1 MRISFVVIAL
11 VMGAGLSAF
20 AQEAA
25 PILTDLTMEVGD
37 NGKQLVDKG
46 PLGLKGE
53 LNAAATLVDGKTGK
67 ALQFVGKEESIKFDS
82 HWTIDNLNKQLSLS
96 VWIKPEQRPQGD
108 IMFIVAKRPG
118 WWTGTPYALGFDR
131 DGRISAVCNDGSDH
145 WIHSNAAMETGT
157 WHQIVLTFEAGKQF
171 SMYVDGVRQN
181 ERADVGKLRGNTEPL
196 TLGYVKGGN
205 FPGGNYQAYKGDVDA
220 LRIFPVCLSD
230 AQVKQE
236 FAGKLVTRLAEQ
248 KDYPKRGMD
257 PKDIPAE
264 VSLPPASNTPL
275 ECSIVFDQQPKAQG
289 MWYESLGGQLREVE
303 VDGKKTWCL
312 VAGQATGM
320 AWAKSAKFTLTD
332 PRFKNGLSPAVD
344 FELTYMDKAWAP
356 VEMTIDAKGSS
367 RKIGGGWQSTKWTT
381 VRISVDDA
389 YFGNRDFGNPDSAI
403 LSDGYD
409 LRVNGFNEDLCI
421 RSIKIVGHD
430 RTSNVDWKRML
441 RLTDI
446 TSGQP
451 LLAFAN
457 TGSHQMNYQFDNLA
471 LKDAKLKWSWRLNDY
486 AGKMIQQASGDATI
500 AKSSKGQIRINL
512 DSSKLPLGPYLVQ
525 FDSTM
530 DNNGK
535 TEPFVQR
542 SGKLGIVSSTKL
554 DKAAPGEFLY
564 GIGNNG
570 GVRDFFAWCDLMG
583 IDINRGAGISLD
595 GDNDAIITAH
605 ASHGMTVMPMFDPPQ
620 EGAPGTVNNGM
631 EAGKRQGMLS
641 DMGAKMQAFAKK
653 YAGKVAY
660 YELGNE
666 PDLRFFYHGPI
677 EEYGD
682 SYKTMRQY
690 IKKGDPKAV
699 VMTGGL
705 CFFGEGDARARKL
718 IDILGPDDIDAWA
731 YHGHGPL
738 VGAERAAYER
748 SRDQAAKSGDGR
760 ENKPYLETESGMAAA
775 SDNPGE
781 QLLQARTC
789 VQKMVYSQSLPMPAF
804 FWFSLLI
811 EGGDGGYTTTEGF
824 GGSEP
829 RAAALSYRNMV
840 EQLRHM
846 KFQKTLDLK
855 VQGLEG
861 YLFQGSNGKK
871 TLVAWSN
878 RPSITDVSLQLDS
891 PQASQIREVDMFGNS
906 PAARTQPGGFVNVFV
921 GIDPVFVSWTSGG
934 SLAAVKTVDSTIAAD
949 MPSPV
954 FTGMPN
960 VGYIVVRN
968 PSPEPLN
975 ATVTLEAYS
984 RVGIK
989 VQPASI
995 PVELKPGETKRVRVS
1010 LTLGEANS
1018 PLRLPR
1024 WWRVFTHTSLEKVDM
1039 AKLTVIP
1046 AELPGQK
1053 SATVKGSDVLV
1064 INDTINLSKLGSG
1077 SVEKDSA
1084 ILLTTIYVPS
1094 DTTLKVGAGADWWM
1108 AWYCNGQRVFDT
1120 LTTGNNGASDRL
1132 KYTFDLPLKAGNNII
1147 GCVVLSGS
1155 GGWSVTY
1162 GTEKEIAI
1170 TNSGGIDPD
1179 RLVCK
1184 LVKDGKQLTEQV
1196 IPLDIERPVLTRTG
1210 LGADINAWQLT
1221 EPVAVLDSL
1230 SVTNLFEK
1238 FPDSSKWYKGETDI
1252 SGTVWVNSQDDKV
1265 TFAVGVRDDKFNASA
1280 SAEKLADGDSIEL
1293 RLTDDAGK
1301 TLLQIACGLINDKPV
1316 MKQTGTN
1323 VAGVQATISSHDD
1336 LTFYCITVPRSLVG
1350 NLPAKLAVKLLDN
1363 DGYGLKQQAVIKGR
1377 TGDEGIRIV
1386 LK

>member
-1 MRISFVVIAL
+1 MRISFGVML
-11 VMGAGLSAF
+11 VAMAAGLSAL

-25 PILTDLTMEVGD
+25 PILTDLTMDVSG

-53 LNAAATLVDGKTGK
+53 LTPAANLVDGKTGK
-67 ALQFVGKEESIKFDS
+67 ALHFVGKEDSIKFDS
-82 HWTIDNLNKQLSLS
+82 HWTIDNLSTQLSLS

-118 WWTGTPYALGFDR
+118 WWTGTPYAMGFDR
-131 DGRISAVCNDGSDH
+131 DGRISAVCNDGNDH
-145 WIHSNAAMETGT
+145 WIHSNAAMETGK
-157 WHQIVLTFEAGKQF
+157 WRQIVLTFEAGKQF
-171 SMYVDGVRQN
+171 SMYVDGVLQN
-181 ERADVGKLRGNTEPL
+181 ERANPGKLRGNTEPL

-205 FPGGNYQAYKGDVDA
+205 FPGGNYQAYKGDLDE

-236 FAGKLVTRLAEQ
+236 FIGKLVTRPAEQ
-248 KDYPKRGMD
+248 KDYPVRGMD
-257 PKDIPAE
+257 AKAIPAE
-264 VSLPPASNTPL
+264 AALPPVSNTPL
-275 ECSIVFDQQPKAQG
+275 ECSIVFDQQPTAQG

-312 VAGQATGM
+312 VAGQAMGM
-320 AWAKSAKFTLTD
+320 PWAKSAKFTLTD
-332 PRFKNGLSPAVD
+332 PRFKNGASPAVD

-356 VEMTIDAKGSS
+356 VEMSMDAKGGS
-367 RKIGGGWQSTKWTT
+367 RKIGGGWQSNKWTT

-389 YFGNRDFGNPDSAI
+389 YFGHRDFGNPDSAI

-430 RTSNVDWKRML
+430 RTSNIDWKRML

-446 TSGQP
+446 TSDQP

-457 TGSHQMNYQFDNLA
+457 TGSHAMNYQFDNLA
-471 LKDAKLKWSWRLNDY
+471 LKDAKLNWSWRLNDY
-486 AGKMIQQASGDATI
+486 AGKTLQKASGDASI
-500 AKSSKGQIRINL
+500 AKAGKGQVRINV
-512 DSSKLPLGPYLVQ
+512 DSTKLPLGPYLVQ
-525 FDSTM
+525 FDASI
-530 DNNGK
+530 DKDGK
-535 TEPFVQR
+535 AEPLVNR
-542 SGKLGIVSSTKL
+542 SSKLGIISSTKL
-554 DKAAPGEFLY
+554 DKAASGEFLY

-570 GVRDFFAWCDLMG
+570 SVRDFFAWCDLMG

-595 GDNDAIITAH
+595 GDNDGIISAH
-605 ASHGMTVMPMFDPPQ
+605 ASHGMSVMPMFDPPQ

-631 EAGKRQGMLS
+631 DVGKRQGMLR
-641 DMGAKMQAFAKK
+641 DMGPKLQAFAKK

-748 SRDQAAKSGDGR
+748 TRAQAAKSGDGR

-775 SDNPGE
+775 GDNLGE

-789 VQKMVYSQSLPMPAF
+789 VQKMVYSQSNTMPAF

-846 KFQKTLDLK
+846 KFQQKLDLK

-861 YLFQGSNGKK
+861 YLFQGANGKK

-878 RPSITDVSLQLDS
+878 RPSITDVSVQLDS
-891 PQASQIREVDMFGNS
+891 PRASQIREVDMFGNS
-906 PAARTQPGGFVNVFV
+906 PTVRTQPGGFVNVFV
-921 GIDPVFVSWTSGG
+921 GIDPVFVSWTSDG
-934 SLAAVKTVDSTIAAD
+934 SLAAVKTVDSMIAAD
-949 MPSPV
+949 MPSPA
-954 FTGMPN
+954 FTGMTN
-960 VGYIVVRN
+960 VGYVVVRN
-968 PSPEPLN
+968 PSAEALI

-989 VQPASI
+989 VQPANI
-995 PVELKPGETKRVRVS
+995 PVELKPGETKRVPVS

-1024 WWRVFTHTSLEKVDM
+1024 WWRVFTHTSPDKVDM
-1039 AKLTVIP
+1039 AKLTAIP
-1046 AELPGQK
+1046 TELPGQK
-1053 SATVKGSDVLV
+1053 AVTVKGIDVLV
-1064 INDTINLSKLGSG
+1064 TNDTINLSKLGNG
-1077 SVEKDSA
+1077 SVEKDPA
-1084 ILLTTIYVPS
+1084 ILLTTLYVPQ
-1094 DTTLKVGAGADWWM
+1094 DTILKVGAGADWWM

-1120 LTTGNNGASDRL
+1120 LATGNNGASDRL
-1132 KYTFDLPLKAGNNII
+1132 KYTFDLPLKAGNNTI

-1162 GTEKEIAI
+1162 GTEKQIAI

-1184 LVKDGKQLTEQV
+1184 LLKDGKQLTEQV
-1196 IPLDIERPVLTRTG
+1196 IPLDIERPTVARKD
-1210 LGADINAWQLT
+1210 LGVDMNAWQLT

-1238 FPDSSKWYKGETDI
+1238 FPDSSKWYKGEADL
-1252 SGTVWVNSQDDKV
+1252 SGTVWVNSEGDKV
-1265 TFAVGVRDDKFNASA
+1265 TFAVAVRDDKFSPPASTD
-1280 SAEKLADGDSIEL
+1280 KLTDGDSIEL

-1301 TLLQIACGLINDKPV
+1301 ILLQVAEGLVNDKPV
-1316 MKQTGTN
+1316 MKQTLTN
-1323 VAGVQATISSHDD
+1323 VPGAQAAISRHND

-1350 NLPAKLAVKLLDN
+1350 NLPAKMTVKLLDN
-1363 DGYGLKQQAVIKGR
+1363 DGYGLKQHAVIKSL
-1377 TGDEGIRIV
+1377 TGGEGVRIV